1 MVSPSPPL
9 PQTLCGRSFRA
20 LVSQKNFDAI
30 SEHSLFFQIKSMTSK
45 NLVCMPLIG
54 SIYGIFMDDICTFA
68 GGQVGIFINLAPWQ
82 STCLLQV
89 FILLAGFYTRWGR
102 GIQQVCWLE
111 ISTWCSD
118 KAILLVPCSTIQ
130 ICSPLI
136 LISKSFQVTVFL
148 SAEFNHKYIFF

>member
-45 NLVCMPLIG
+45 NLICMPLIG

-82 STCLLQV
+82 STCFLQV

-111 ISTWCSD
+111 ISTSCLTLGKGRTGSHSCRD
-118 KAILLVPCSTIQ
+118 VT
-130 ICSPLI
+130 LI
-136 LISKSFQVTVFL
+136 NVWSRKWQDNVLDML
-148 SAEFNHKYIFF
+148 E